1 MKKFSAPSAPIYASR
16 INSTASRKVPLPFS
30 FPGIFFAVAKIKLN
44 GFQMNMKRTAIG
56 AILIGCM
63 VSLVACKQQE
73 TGGNVPTVCEVMTV
87 SAGPTEINESYSA
100 SIRGRQD
107 IEIYPQVS
115 GKITEL
121 CVTEGQKV
129 KKGEVMFVIDQ
140 VPYRAALRTAVANV
154 HAAEAQVET
163 ARLDYTSKQQLF
175 AEQVVSEYDL
185 STARNALAVAE
196 ASLEQAHAQETD
208 ARNNLSYTEVKSPSD
223 GVVGT
228 LPYRVGALVGASLP
242 QPLTTVSD
250 NSSMYVYF
258 SMTENQL
265 RALLREYGSP
275 DSLIRRM
282 PSISLQLNDGTLYAG
297 KGHIESISGVINRQT
312 GTVSV
317 RSVFPNEDRLLL
329 SGGIG
334 NIIIPHRDDAAI
346 VIPQTATTELQDK
359 ILAYKVAKDN
369 TVSSVEIKVEKLN
382 DGKQYIVRSGLAA
395 GDVIVA
401 EGVGTLR
408 DGVQITIKDER
419 KEK

>member
-1 MKKFSAPSAPIYASR
+1 MHIPTKKLLTR
-16 INSTASRKVPLPFS
+16 
-30 FPGIFFAVAKIKLN
+30 LN

-63 VSLVACKQQE
+63 VSLAGCKQQGAGE
-73 TGGNVPTVCEVMTV
+73 SIPAAYDVITV

-140 VPYRAALRTAVANV
+140 VPYRAALRTAIANV

-196 ASLEQAHAQETD
+196 ASLEQARAQETD

-275 DSLIRRM
+275 DSLIQKM
-282 PSISLQLNDGTLYAG
+282 PSISLQLNDGTLYGG
-297 KGHIESISGVINRQT
+297 KGHIESISGIINTQT

-317 RSVFPNEDRLLL
+317 RSVFPNEGRLLL

-334 NIIIPHRDDAAI
+334 NVIIPHHDKSAI

-369 TVSSVEIKVEKLN
+369 TVSAVEIKVDKLN
-382 DGKQYIVRSGLAA
+382 DGKQYIVRSGLAV
-395 GDVIVA
+395 GDIIVT

-408 DGVQITIKDER
+408 DGVQITLNDER

>member
-1 MKKFSAPSAPIYASR
+1 
-16 INSTASRKVPLPFS
+16 
-30 FPGIFFAVAKIKLN
+30 
-44 GFQMNMKRTAIG
+44 MNMKRTAIG

-73 TGGNVPTVCEVMTV
+73 TGGNVPTMCEVITV
-87 SAGPTEINESYSA
+87 SAGPVEINESYSA

-115 GKITEL
+115 GKITRL

-129 KKGEVMFVIDQ
+129 RKGEVMFVIDQ
-140 VPYRAALRTAVANV
+140 VPYQAALRTAIANV

-196 ASLEQAHAQETD
+196 ASLEQARAQETD

-265 RALLREYGSP
+265 RTLLREYGSP
-275 DSLIRRM
+275 DSLIRKM
-282 PSISLQLNDGTLYAG
+282 PSISLRLNDGTLYSG
-297 KGHIESISGVINRQT
+297 EGRIESISGVINQQT

-334 NIIIPHRDDAAI
+334 NVIIPHRDDAAI

-359 ILAYKVAKDN
+359 ILAYKVAEDH
-369 TVSSVEIKVEKLN
+369 TVSAVEIKVEKLN

-395 GDVIVA
+395 GDIIVI
-401 EGVGTLR
+401 EGVREFGLS
-408 DGVQITIKDER
+408 
-419 KEK
+419 

>member
-1 MKKFSAPSAPIYASR
+1 
-16 INSTASRKVPLPFS
+16 
-30 FPGIFFAVAKIKLN
+30 
-44 GFQMNMKRTAIG
+44 MKRTAIG

-63 VSLVACKQQE
+63 VSLAGCKQQGAGE
-73 TGGNVPTVCEVMTV
+73 SIPAAYDVITV

-140 VPYRAALRTAVANV
+140 VPYRAALRTAIANV

-196 ASLEQAHAQETD
+196 ASLEQARAQETD

-275 DSLIRRM
+275 DSLIQKM
-282 PSISLQLNDGTLYAG
+282 PSISLQLNDGTLYGG
-297 KGHIESISGVINRQT
+297 KGHIESISGIINTQT

-317 RSVFPNEDRLLL
+317 RSVFPNEGRLLL

-334 NIIIPHRDDAAI
+334 NVIIPHHDKSAI

-369 TVSSVEIKVEKLN
+369 TVSAVEIKVDKLN
-382 DGKQYIVRSGLAA
+382 DGKQYIVRSGLAV
-395 GDVIVA
+395 GDIIVT

-408 DGVQITIKDER
+408 DGVQITLNDER